1 MISSQHLSISLMKLF
16 NIEASRN
23 LTLPDMYINIGH
35 FLDHFMML
43 IFAKAAFD
51 AGRHFGLSYDE
62 IIIYGTLGLFLFGAA
77 APLAGWLADKYSR
90 SLIIIIY
97 PFGVSL
103 GAFLCFLSSSPIML
117 GFSIGVIG
125 FFAAIFHPVGIAMLI
140 RDSNKVG
147 IRLGVNGVWGN
158 MGVAAAP
165 VLTGFIILNSNWQ
178 LSFLVP
184 SLICLI
190 FGIAQLRGFKEI
202 DIKEEK
208 TKQKI
213 SNGLVEG
220 WKIVLLSL
228 TMTTLAGGFIFGSLT
243 FLIPRI
249 FEVNLSGISVDI
261 AITGLLAGIVYA
273 IASLSQVGVGYLID
287 RYSPKII
294 LGFVGIGQFFL
305 IYLSSLYIDYALFFV
320 MLMAMFF
327 VFGQVPITDAI
338 LVRYVDDQWRARI
351 LSVKFLINLCAG
363 ASVLPLVSLF
373 LGYGYTFSDLL
384 TILSCL
390 AIFVVISA
398 YMLPKIKDNKPEL
411 KIA

>member
-1 MISSQHLSISLMKLF
+1 MKLF

-51 AGRHFGLSYDE
+51 AGRHFGLNYDE

>member
-1 MISSQHLSISLMKLF
+1 MKLF

-23 LTLPDMYINIGH
+23 LTLPDIYINIGH

-51 AGRHFGLSYDE
+51 AGRHFGLTYDE

-90 SLIIIIY
+90 SIIIIIY

-117 GFSIGVIG
+117 GFSIGIIG
-125 FFAAIFHPVGIAMLI
+125 FFDAIFHPVGIAMLI

-184 SLICLI
+184 SLICLL

>member
-1 MISSQHLSISLMKLF
+1 MKLF

-140 RDSNKVG
+140 RDSKKVG
-147 IRLGVNGVWGN
+147 FRLGVNGVWGN

>member
-1 MISSQHLSISLMKLF
+1 MKLF

-208 TKQKI
+208 TKQKT

-398 YMLPKIKDNKPEL
+398 YMLPKTKDNKPEL

>member
-1 MISSQHLSISLMKLF
+1 MKFF

-23 LTLPDMYINIGH
+23 LTFPDMYINIGH

-147 IRLGVNGVWGN
+147 VRLGVNGVWGN

>member
-1 MISSQHLSISLMKLF
+1 MKLF

-213 SNGLVEG
+213 SNGLVER
-220 WKIVLLSL
+220 WKIVRLSL

>member
-1 MISSQHLSISLMKLF
+1 MKLL

-147 IRLGVNGVWGN
+147 VRLGVNGVWGN

>member
-1 MISSQHLSISLMKLF
+1 MKLF

-51 AGRHFGLSYDE
+51 AGLHFGLGYDE

-90 SLIIIIY
+90 SIIIIIY

-103 GAFLCFLSSSPIML
+103 GAFLCFLSSSPITL

-140 RDSNKVG
+140 RDSKKVG
-147 IRLGVNGVWGN
+147 FRLGVNGVWGN

-184 SLICLI
+184 SIICLI
-190 FGIAQLRGFKEI
+190 FGLAQLRGFKEI

-208 TKQKI
+208 TKQKT

-220 WKIVLLSL
+220 WKIVLISL

-261 AITGLLAGIVYA
+261 ATTGLLAGIVYA

-351 LSVKFLINLCAG
+351 LSIKFLINLCAG

-373 LGYGYTFSDLL
+373 LGYGYNFSDLL
-384 TILSCL
+384 MILSCL
-390 AIFVVISA
+390 AILVVISA
-398 YMLPKIKDNKPEL
+398 YMLPTIKVNKPEL
-411 KIA
+411 KTA

>member
-1 MISSQHLSISLMKLF
+1 MKLF

-51 AGRHFGLSYDE
+51 AGRHFGLGYDE

-90 SLIIIIY
+90 SIIIIIY

-140 RDSNKVG
+140 RDSKKVG
-147 IRLGVNGVWGN
+147 FRLGVNGVWGN

-184 SLICLI
+184 SIICLI
-190 FGIAQLRGFKEI
+190 FGLAQLRGFKEI

-208 TKQKI
+208 TKQKT

-220 WKIVLLSL
+220 WKIVLISL

-338 LVRYVDDQWRARI
+338 LVRYVDDRWRARI
-351 LSVKFLINLCAG
+351 LSIKFLINLCAG

-373 LGYGYTFSDLL
+373 LGNGYNFSDLL
-384 TILSCL
+384 MILSCL

-398 YMLPKIKDNKPEL
+398 YMLPKIKDNNP
-411 KIA
+411 KIKTA

>member
-1 MISSQHLSISLMKLF
+1 MKLF

-208 TKQKI
+208 TKQKT

-220 WKIVLLSL
+220 WKIVLISL

>member
-1 MISSQHLSISLMKLF
+1 MKLF

-398 YMLPKIKDNKPEL
+398 YMLPKIKDNKTEL

>member
-1 MISSQHLSISLMKLF
+1 MKLF

-147 IRLGVNGVWGN
+147 VRLGVNGVWGN

-208 TKQKI
+208 TKQKT

-273 IASLSQVGVGYLID
+273 IASFSQVGVGYLID

-320 MLMAMFF
+320 ILMAMFF

-398 YMLPKIKDNKPEL
+398 YMLPKIKDNKTEL

>member
-1 MISSQHLSISLMKLF
+1 MKFF

-208 TKQKI
+208 TNQKI

-294 LGFVGIGQFFL
+294 LGFVGIGQFLL

>member
-1 MISSQHLSISLMKLF
+1 MKLF

-208 TKQKI
+208 TKQI
-213 SNGLVEG
+213 TSNGLVEG

-294 LGFVGIGQFFL
+294 LGFVGIGQFLL

-398 YMLPKIKDNKPEL
+398 YMLPKIKDNKSEL

>member
-1 MISSQHLSISLMKLF
+1 MKLF

-147 IRLGVNGVWGN
+147 VRLGVNGVWGN

-208 TKQKI
+208 TKQTT

-351 LSVKFLINLCAG
+351 LSVKFLLNLCAG

>member
-1 MISSQHLSISLMKLF
+1 MKLF

-208 TKQKI
+208 TKQKT

-228 TMTTLAGGFIFGSLT
+228 TITTLAGGFIFGSLT

>member
-1 MISSQHLSISLMKLF
+1 MKLF

-208 TKQKI
+208 TKQKT

-384 TILSCL
+384 TILSYL

>member
-1 MISSQHLSISLMKLF
+1 MKLF

-208 TKQKI
+208 TKQKL

-294 LGFVGIGQFFL
+294 LGFVGIGQFLL

>member
-1 MISSQHLSISLMKLF
+1 MKLF

-338 LVRYVDDQWRARI
+338 LVRYVDDKWRARI

>member
-1 MISSQHLSISLMKLF
+1 MKLF

-398 YMLPKIKDNKPEL
+398 YMLPKIKGNKPEL

>member
-1 MISSQHLSISLMKLF
+1 MKLF

-398 YMLPKIKDNKPEL
+398 YMLPKIKDNNPEL

>member
-1 MISSQHLSISLMKLF
+1 MKLF

-51 AGRHFGLSYDE
+51 AGRHFSLSYDE

-140 RDSNKVG
+140 RDSKKVG
-147 IRLGVNGVWGN
+147 FRLGVNGVWGN

>member
-1 MISSQHLSISLMKLF
+1 MKLF
-16 NIEASRN
+16 NIDASRN

-158 MGVAAAP
+158 MGVATAP

-202 DIKEEK
+202 DIIEEK
-208 TKQKI
+208 IKQKT

-351 LSVKFLINLCAG
+351 LSVKFLLNLCAG

-398 YMLPKIKDNKPEL
+398 YMFCLLYTSDAADE
-411 KIA
+411 

>member
-1 MISSQHLSISLMKLF
+1 MKLF

-202 DIKEEK
+202 DVKEEK
-208 TKQKI
+208 TKQKT

-220 WKIVLLSL
+220 WKIVLFSL

>member
-1 MISSQHLSISLMKLF
+1 MKLF

-125 FFAAIFHPVGIAMLI
+125 FFAAIFHPVCIAIFI
-140 RDSNKVG
+140 RDSKKVG
-147 IRLGVNGVWGN
+147 FSLGVNGVWGN

-184 SLICLI
+184 SIICLI

>member
-1 MISSQHLSISLMKLF
+1 MKLL

-208 TKQKI
+208 NKQKI

-294 LGFVGIGQFFL
+294 LGFVGIGQFLL

>member
-1 MISSQHLSISLMKLF
+1 MKLF

-178 LSFLVP
+178 SSFLIP
-184 SLICLI
+184 SLICVI

-294 LGFVGIGQFFL
+294 LGLVGIGQFFL

>member
-1 MISSQHLSISLMKLF
+1 MKLF

-147 IRLGVNGVWGN
+147 VRLGVNGVWGN

-208 TKQKI
+208 TKQKT

-294 LGFVGIGQFFL
+294 LGFVGIGQFLL

>member
-1 MISSQHLSISLMKLF
+1 MKLF

-103 GAFLCFLSSSPIML
+103 GAFLCFLSTSPIML
-117 GFSIGVIG
+117 GFSIGVLG

-147 IRLGVNGVWGN
+147 VRLGVNGVWGN

-208 TKQKI
+208 TKQKT

>member
-1 MISSQHLSISLMKLF
+1 MKLF

-51 AGRHFGLSYDE
+51 AGRHFGLGYDE

-90 SLIIIIY
+90 SIIIIIY

-147 IRLGVNGVWGN
+147 VRLGVNGVWGN

-184 SLICLI
+184 SIICLI
-190 FGIAQLRGFKEI
+190 FGLAQLRGFKEI

-220 WKIVLLSL
+220 WKIVLISL

-273 IASLSQVGVGYLID
+273 IASFSQVGVGYLID

-398 YMLPKIKDNKPEL
+398 YMLPKIKDNKTEL

>member
-1 MISSQHLSISLMKLF
+1 MKFF

-117 GFSIGVIG
+117 GISIGVIG

-140 RDSNKVG
+140 RDSKKVG
-147 IRLGVNGVWGN
+147 FRLGVNGVWGN

-273 IASLSQVGVGYLID
+273 IASLSQVVVGYLID

>member
-1 MISSQHLSISLMKLF
+1 MKLF

-23 LTLPDMYINIGH
+23 FTLPDMYINIGH

-147 IRLGVNGVWGN
+147 VRLGVNGVWGN

>member
-1 MISSQHLSISLMKLF
+1 MKLF

-51 AGRHFGLSYDE
+51 AGRHFGLGYDE

-90 SLIIIIY
+90 SIIIIIY

-140 RDSNKVG
+140 RDSKKVG
-147 IRLGVNGVWGN
+147 FRLGVNGVWGN

-184 SLICLI
+184 SIICFI
-190 FGIAQLRGFKEI
+190 FGLAQLRGFKEI

-208 TKQKI
+208 TKQKT

-220 WKIVLLSL
+220 WKIVLISL

-338 LVRYVDDQWRARI
+338 LVRYVDDRWRARI
-351 LSVKFLINLCAG
+351 LSIKFLINLCAG

-373 LGYGYTFSDLL
+373 LGYGYNFSDLL
-384 TILSCL
+384 MILSCL

-398 YMLPKIKDNKPEL
+398 YMLPKIKDNNP
-411 KIA
+411 KIKTT

>member
-1 MISSQHLSISLMKLF
+1 MKLF

-208 TKQKI
+208 TKQKT

-398 YMLPKIKDNKPEL
+398 YMLPKIKDSKPEL

>member
-1 MISSQHLSISLMKLF
+1 MKLF

-51 AGRHFGLSYDE
+51 AGRHFGLGYDE

-90 SLIIIIY
+90 SIIIIIY

-140 RDSNKVG
+140 RDSKKVG
-147 IRLGVNGVWGN
+147 FRLGVNGVWGN

-184 SLICLI
+184 SIICFI
-190 FGIAQLRGFKEI
+190 FGLAQLRGFKEI

-208 TKQKI
+208 TKQKT

-220 WKIVLLSL
+220 WKIVLISL

-338 LVRYVDDQWRARI
+338 LVRYVDDRWRARI
-351 LSVKFLINLCAG
+351 LSIKFLINLCAG

-373 LGYGYTFSDLL
+373 LGYGYNFSDLL
-384 TILSCL
+384 MILSCL

-398 YMLPKIKDNKPEL
+398 YMLPKIKDNNP
-411 KIA
+411 KIKTA

>member
-1 MISSQHLSISLMKLF
+1 MKLF

-287 RYSPKII
+287 RYSPKLI

>member
-1 MISSQHLSISLMKLF
+1 MKLF

-51 AGRHFGLSYDE
+51 AGRHFGLDYDE

-208 TKQKI
+208 NKQKT

-228 TMTTLAGGFIFGSLT
+228 AMTTLAGGFIFGSLT

>member
-1 MISSQHLSISLMKLF
+1 MKLF

-202 DIKEEK
+202 DIKEEI
-208 TKQKI
+208 TKQKT
-213 SNGLVEG
+213 SNGLLEG

-294 LGFVGIGQFFL
+294 LGLVGIGQFFL

>member
-1 MISSQHLSISLMKLF
+1 MKFF

-23 LTLPDMYINIGH
+23 LTLPDMYIIIGH

-51 AGRHFGLSYDE
+51 AGRHFGLGYDE

-90 SLIIIIY
+90 SIIIIIY

-140 RDSNKVG
+140 RDSKKVG
-147 IRLGVNGVWGN
+147 FRLGVNGVWGN

-249 FEVNLSGISVDI
+249 FEVKLLGISADI

>member
-1 MISSQHLSISLMKLF
+1 MKLL

-147 IRLGVNGVWGN
+147 VRLGVNGVWGN

-184 SLICLI
+184 SIICLI

-294 LGFVGIGQFFL
+294 LGFVGIGQFLL